1 MFYENFALFWC
12 FESQGQGSRSAR
24 MRKDREKG
32 DGPPKEKRIV
42 AYARTSHPSNV
53 KIWAPLQAVWLA
65 NTSEGCVVK
74 NAPNM

>member
-24 MRKDREKG
+24 VRKDRGKG
-32 DGPPKEKRIV
+32 DGSPKEKRIV

-53 KIWAPLQAVWLA
+53 K
-65 NTSEGCVVK
+65 T
-74 NAPNM
+74 